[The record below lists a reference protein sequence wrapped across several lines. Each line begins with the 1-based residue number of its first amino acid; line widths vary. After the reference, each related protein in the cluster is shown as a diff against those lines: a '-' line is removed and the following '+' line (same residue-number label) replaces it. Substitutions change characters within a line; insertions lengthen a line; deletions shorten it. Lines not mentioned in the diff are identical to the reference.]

1 MKMIRKMQD
10 VPRQMVMYLGE
21 RRQAR
26 RSIESQRTDSQ
37 VERHY
42 TCGGESGS
50 SGHMIGKPMEKNE
63 RQNEVQST
71 RNESRIFLGA
81 SNRKKLE
88 VALNM
93 LQIMPA
99 HQVGG
104 IVWCRVMGCLV
115 D

>member
-37 VERHY
+37 VEGHY

-50 SGHMIGKPMEKNE
+50 SGHMIGKPMEKNK

-81 SNRKKLE
+81 SQQE
-88 VALNM
+88 EAGSGSQHVASNASSSSGRHSM
-93 LQIMPA
+93 
-99 HQVGG
+99 V
-104 IVWCRVMGCLV
+104 
-115 D
+115 